1 MSASRRALFA
11 TLLGLLGGC
20 SAASLDLGGNTA
32 GFDGGTGAGIFT
44 LLELGPET
52 AMARPAAHPY
62 AWGMDD
68 VGQLPVDVGTIGG
81 ELCGGLPCRSIPAT
95 SPPLENATDVAA
107 GRGFTCILDGGSLG
121 CIGQNLY
128 GTLGRGVAD
137 ADAHPTLLPTNDV
150 GTLVHVAAGDRHAC
164 AVAATGHVFCMGYGG
179 NGQLGLAPST
189 LETCGTVDSQA
200 RADELGLAPG
210 APIPCS
216 TSLVE
221 VPGITDAF
229 DVIASPFGTCAL
241 RRNGKARCFGRND
254 VGQLGLSPVQA
265 TVSTPT
271 DLRIGAFTS
280 LAIGETHG
288 CFVDGASHLACFGSN
303 ALGQLGVGS
312 RILPDCGGTC
322 STAPQTL
329 VDLVSVHRV
338 AVGRSH
344 TCATLLDGTARCFGS
359 DAVGQLGNSSQPVG
373 ACGAV
378 PCATQPVVVYGL
390 SMADAIVARDDV
402 TCVVEGGSTLE
413 CWGDCTTTQCGLQPR
428 KVEDFPAQVY
438 GLSP

>member
-1 MSASRRALFA
+1 MNIFIGLSALLRAIPLLLIAGSAAAGSPPPAAGVNLSGGEYGQPGGVLEKDYHYPGEAELVWAKTQGFALVRLPFLWERLQPKLNGELDAVELKRLSDVVARARALGLTSILDAHNYAKWRGKQIGSPDVPASAFA
-11 TLLGLLGGC
+11 DFWRRLATHFGRDRDVIDAIGRSAGDALLDVHTDADHHRSVLTLLGK
-20 SAASLDLGGNTA
+20 SAPRAVARAAVERLDIRDHRGV
-32 GFDGGTGAGIFT
+32 
-44 LLELGPET
+44 
-52 AMARPAAHPY
+52 HPRI
-62 AWGMDD
+62 G
-68 VGQLPVDVGTIGG
+68 VVDVV
-81 ELCGGLPCRSIPAT
+81 PF
-95 SPPLENATDVAA
+95 VALA
-107 GRGFTCILDGGSLG
+107 GSTP
-121 CIGQNLY
+121 
-128 GTLGRGVAD
+128 AD
-137 ADAHPTLLPTNDV
+137 ALAARDAF
-150 GTLVHVAAGDRHAC
+150 C
-164 AVAATGHVFCMGYGG
+164 AWA
-179 NGQLGLAPST
+179 
-189 LETCGTVDSQA
+189 
-200 RADELGLAPG
+200 ADELAV
-210 APIPCS
+210 PCFRYGPER
-216 TSLVE
+216 TL
-221 VPGITDAF
+221 PDI
-229 DVIASPFGTCAL
+229 
-241 RRNGKARCFGRND
+241 RR
-254 VGQLGLSPVQA
+254 
-265 TVSTPT
+265 
-271 DLRIGAFTS
+271 GAFTS

-413 CWGDCTTTQCGLQPR
+413 CWGDCTTTQCGMQPR